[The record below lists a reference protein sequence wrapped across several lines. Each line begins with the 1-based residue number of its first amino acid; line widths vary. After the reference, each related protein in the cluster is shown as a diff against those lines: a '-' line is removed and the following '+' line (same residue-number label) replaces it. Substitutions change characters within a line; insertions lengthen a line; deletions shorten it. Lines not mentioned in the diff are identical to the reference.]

1 MGHTLLHSSPLPS
14 QTTTATNSQSSSV
27 ANPAPSQVSRP
38 GVQNRL
44 LQLSGSQAPASNVAT
59 NAATASTA
67 ANCGTRETPNQVNVS
82 LVESSVDFC
91 FRPIFAMKVGLPNG
105 QSVMAY
111 GLFDTGSNKTLV
123 SKEFQQQYRVKTSK
137 QFVTLNGLGTTSS
150 GQREIAK
157 ISLQSLVEPNAGA
170 SQVEAFVVESLP
182 VNGSHIAR
190 QVHVKQYDYMKD
202 VELIELPVNNVSIL
216 IGTDMAAAFVPFET
230 RHSDASSPLALNTPA
245 LIHC

>member
-14 QTTTATNSQSSSV
+14 QTTTATNSQSSIV

-44 LQLSGSQAPASNVAT
+44 LQLSGSQAPASNVVT
-59 NAATASTA
+59 TASTA
-67 ANCGTRETPNQVNVS
+67 ANCGTREAPNQVNVS

-157 ISLQSLVEPNAGA
+157 ISLQSLVDPNA
-170 SQVEAFVVESLP
+170 
-182 VNGSHIAR
+182 IA
-190 QVHVKQYDYMKD
+190 
-202 VELIELPVNNVSIL
+202 
-216 IGTDMAAAFVPFET
+216 
-230 RHSDASSPLALNTPA
+230 
-245 LIHC
+245 